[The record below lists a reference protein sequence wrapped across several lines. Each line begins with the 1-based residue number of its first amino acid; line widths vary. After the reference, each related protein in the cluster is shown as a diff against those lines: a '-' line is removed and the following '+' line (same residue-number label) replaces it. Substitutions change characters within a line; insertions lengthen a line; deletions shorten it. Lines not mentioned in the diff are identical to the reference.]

1 MIRIDVTPDA
11 AGVSRQIRRSLG
23 ELDRSLTRAKRRAV
37 NKTARWVRT
46 RAIREIAAANNI
58 PQKILRG
65 HRNPVSGKKTRGRR
79 GRVFV
84 SRAVEGHEHASLW
97 IGTRA
102 VAAGYLGT
110 PHQFRYG
117 AKVRGRKFEKAFVAT
132 MASGHVGIFR
142 RAKDGDG
149 RVGRLPIKEEYVE
162 LAQADTAVAGIRRQ
176 IPARLRK
183 TLDQELNYELNV
195 RGAARR

>member
-65 HRNPVSGKKTRGRR
+65 HRNPVSGKQTRGRR

-84 SRAVEGHEHASLW
+84 SRAAEGHEHASLW
-97 IGTRA
+97 IGVRA

-110 PHQFRYG
+110 PHQFSYG
-117 AKVRGRKFEKAFVAT
+117 AKVRGRKFKGAFVAT
-132 MASGHVGIFR
+132 MATGHVGIFHR
-142 RAKDGDG
+142 KGKA
-149 RVGRLPIKEEYVE
+149 RLPIAEDYVQLDE
-162 LAQADTAVAGIRRQ
+162 APAAVATIRRG
-176 IPARLRK
+176 IPAQLK
-183 TLDQELNYELNV
+183 KNLNHELDYEL
-195 RGAARR
+195 RIKRSRH